1 MFSCKVMPFS
11 SKYPKLGKTKIM
23 RLPHSCE
30 HHFHMIADEYER
42 IAQTK
47 GIEFLD
53 GMQRRLEDSL
63 TNIG

>member
-1 MFSCKVMPFS
+1 
-11 SKYPKLGKTKIM
+11 
-23 RLPHSCE
+23 
-30 HHFHMIADEYER
+30 MIADEYER